1 VKSSQ
6 LEATVNGKHALMI
19 SLAVGIAAIAGTI
32 AATKTI
38 HLGRSAT
45 TRPAAA
51 SSVIAQRTKQL
62 DRAEIALKKAL
73 MQKPPKLPPLPATVP
88 AGRAPSA
95 GVAPTQ
101 QQRVIYVRPAPI
113 VHTIHRAG
121 GHESEHES
129 GDGHESGSGGGGFDD

>member
-1 VKSSQ
+1 MQSSE

-45 TRPAAA
+45 TPPAAA
-51 SSVIAQRTKQL
+51 SSVISHRTKQL
-62 DRAEIALKKAL
+62 DRVEIALKKAL
-73 MQKPPKLPPLPATVP
+73 RQKPPKLPPLPAAVP
-88 AGRAPSA
+88 PGSAPSA
-95 GVAPTQ
+95 GAAPAR

-113 VHTIHRAG
+113 IHTIHRAG

-129 GDGHESGSGGGGFDD
+129 GDGGGGFDD